1 MLAKCTRC
9 GTASITQIH
18 KKMNENMKIGIKNFK
33 FRSCFVLSALSH
45 LDNSFLGSENCLLSK
60 QDCFTHIV
68 LWSSPVRLICNCH
81 CTFMAVL
88 CIGAE
93 QIEVL

>member
-33 FRSCFVLSALSH
+33 YRICFVLSALSH

-60 QDCFTHIV
+60 QDCLTKY
-68 LWSSPVRLICNCH
+68 CG
-81 CTFMAVL
+81 AVL
-88 CIGAE
+88 S
-93 QIEVL
+93 V

>member
-1 MLAKCTRC
+1 MRFFRLFQRYNSKT
-9 GTASITQIH
+9 
-18 KKMNENMKIGIKNFK
+18 KKIYNYSVKNNYLK
-33 FRSCFVLSALSH
+33 NNLSH
-45 LDNSFLGSENCLLSK
+45 LSK
-60 QDCFTHIV
+60 QDCLTYIA